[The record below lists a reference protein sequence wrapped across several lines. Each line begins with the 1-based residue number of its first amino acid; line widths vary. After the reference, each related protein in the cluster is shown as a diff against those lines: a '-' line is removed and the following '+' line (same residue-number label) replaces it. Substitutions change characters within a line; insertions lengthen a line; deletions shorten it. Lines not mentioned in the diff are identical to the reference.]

1 MKAFGGDAVEGHRK
15 ILVVDDAAMFRELNS
30 LFLARFGSVAT
41 AGDGEE
47 GLELARAVRP
57 DVVVSDLHMP
67 RLAGDALC
75 RAIRADAA
83 LRHIPVILTI
93 PGENP
98 DDRARAVRAGAADI
112 VAKPISRIALVD
124 AVNRVLRPTPRT
136 SLERVDVE
144 TRVRIRDRHAECWGR
159 SRNLSR
165 GGIYVAADTVL
176 PVATEV
182 ELEFALPEAEQP
194 LHSTARVVW
203 GRGHNGAGPPGM
215 GLQFL
220 ALDREGTRQIESFV
234 YEHAYLPT
242 RPATPPPGR
251 SS

>member
-1 MKAFGGDAVEGHRK
+1 VEGHRK
-15 ILVVDDAAMFRELNS
+15 ILIVDDAAMFRELNS

-41 AGDGEE
+41 ACDGEE
-47 GLELARAVRP
+47 ALAIARAVRP

-67 RLAGDALC
+67 RLDGEALC

-83 LRHIPVILTI
+83 LKDVPVILTI

-98 DDRARAVRAGAADI
+98 EDRARAVRAGADDI

-124 AVNRVLRPTPRT
+124 AVNRLLRPNRRA
-136 SLERVDVE
+136 SLARVAVE
-144 TRVRIRDRHAECWGR
+144 TRVRIRDHGAERWGR

-165 GGIYVAADTVL
+165 GGIFVAAEELL

-182 ELEFALPEAEQP
+182 ELEFALPEGQAP
-194 LHSTARVVW
+194 LHPTARVVW
-203 GRGHNGAGPPGM
+203 GRRNGDDEPPGM

-220 ALDREGTRQIESFV
+220 ALDRDGTRQIESFV
-234 YEHAYLPT
+234 YEHARQLT
-242 RPATPPPGR
+242 RPATPAPER
-251 SS
+251 IL